1 MLSGGATHIIFIV
14 FCLTRPGLKPT
25 IYTLEIMSMLYHYT
39 TYVVE
44 SWMICKTDYKTEVVF
59 YLVMGLLFQYRVIS
73 FHLLCF
79 LHSMFLLYDWYIHK
93 EIPPCLA
100 MVICKTRPSYKYN
113 VINTLKTNKR
123 KDKTRPSYK
132 YNVINTLKTNKRK
145 DNTTLKMTTVPSLVL
160 EC

>member
-1 MLSGGATHIIFIV
+1 
-14 FCLTRPGLKPT
+14 
-25 IYTLEIMSMLYHYT
+25 
-39 TYVVE
+39 
-44 SWMICKTDYKTEVVF
+44 
-59 YLVMGLLFQYRVIS
+59 
-73 FHLLCF
+73 
-79 LHSMFLLYDWYIHK
+79 
-93 EIPPCLA
+93 

-113 VINTLKTNKR
+113 VFNTLKTNKR